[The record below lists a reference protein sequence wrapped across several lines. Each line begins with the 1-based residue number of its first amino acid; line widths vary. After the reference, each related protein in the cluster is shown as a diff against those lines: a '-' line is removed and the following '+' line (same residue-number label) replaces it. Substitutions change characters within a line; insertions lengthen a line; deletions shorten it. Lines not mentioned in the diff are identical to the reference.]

1 MEKHGETKKVLLV
14 NQLKELET
22 INQYLEELSGAWDL
36 SLPLTMKLNLV
47 LEEAFTNIV
56 NYGFRDKKTHEIAL
70 VFEKQNNC
78 LLISLID
85 DGIPYDPT
93 LASDPDINLSAEE
106 REIGGLGIHLIR
118 KMMDKVSYQRVGETN
133 VLKMEKTITTN

>member
-36 SLPLTMKLNLV
+36 PLPLTMKLNLV

-56 NYGFRDKKTHEIAL
+56 NYGFRDDKIHEIML
-70 VFEKQNNC
+70 VFKKENNR
-78 LLISLID
+78 LHISLID
-85 DGIPYDPT
+85 DGVPFDPT
-93 LASDPDINLSAEE
+93 LASAPDINLSAEE
-106 REIGGLGIHLIR
+106 RKIGGLGIHLIR
-118 KMMDKVSYQRVGETN
+118 KMMDKVIYQRIGETN
-133 VLKMEKTITTN
+133 VLKMVKMINTN

>member
-1 MEKHGETKKVLLV
+1 MEKHGETKKILLV

-56 NYGFRDKKTHEIAL
+56 NYGFRDDKIHEITL
-70 VFEKQNNC
+70 VFKKENNC
-78 LLISLID
+78 LHISLID

-93 LASDPDINLSAEE
+93 KASDPDINLSAEE

-118 KMMDKVSYQRVGETN
+118 KMMDSVSYQRVGETN
-133 VLKMEKTITTN
+133 VLNMEKTINTN